1 MRKKK
6 GRLIGE
12 EKQVLHK
19 KIFDVSNSVFI
30 WHCEKNTFLSEKYFL
45 EPKVLKEC
53 SGYHFYYVL
62 VSCDKYV
69 NKYF

>member
-12 EKQVLHK
+12 EKQALHK
-19 KIFDVSNSVFI
+19 KIFDVSNCVFI
-30 WHCEKNTFLSEKYFL
+30 WYCEKNTFLSEKYFL
-45 EPKVLKEC
+45 EPKVLNEC